1 MPPRGQGQVER
12 LFMSCS
18 NRPYGFTCVHNSG
31 NEREIRRAAQV
42 FADFRLGALDAVDFE
57 LSL

>member
-1 MPPRGQGQVER
+1 
-12 LFMSCS
+12 MSCS